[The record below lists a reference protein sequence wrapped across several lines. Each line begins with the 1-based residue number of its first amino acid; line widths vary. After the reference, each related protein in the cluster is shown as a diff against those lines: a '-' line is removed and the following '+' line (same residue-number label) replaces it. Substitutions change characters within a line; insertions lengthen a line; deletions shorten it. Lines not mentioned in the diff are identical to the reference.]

1 MKEATILKNQK
12 FFPGMLL
19 LGFGTYFFLKELNIS
34 AINPYLTWPTIL
46 IILGLA
52 FFVQA
57 YKGREYVLILPAVIM
72 FGFGIHFHI
81 IARLDVWP
89 DHIAVLLLIIAL
101 GFILQYQ
108 KTGQGL
114 FLGIF
119 FLLFATIML
128 FYSKLGTMLGFIENG
143 ASSILSYW
151 PLLLLVFGVYY
162 LFMKK

>member
-1 MKEATILKNQK
+1 
-12 FFPGMLL
+12 MLL

-57 YKGREYVLILPAVIM
+57 YKGRDYVLILPAVIM
-72 FGFGIHFHI
+72 FGFGVHFHI
-81 IARLDVWP
+81 IGRLDVWP

-114 FLGIF
+114 VLGIF
-119 FLLFATIML
+119 FLLFAIILL
-128 FYSKLGTMLGFIENG
+128 FYSKLGTMLGFIESG
-143 ASSILSYW
+143 AASIFSYW

-162 LFMKK
+162 LFIKK

>member
-1 MKEATILKNQK
+1 MKKQK
-12 FFPGMLL
+12 YLPGMLL
-19 LGFGTYFFLKELNIS
+19 LGFGIYFLLKEFNIT
-34 AINPYLTWPTIL
+34 AIESFLTWPTIL

-57 YKGREYVLILPAVIM
+57 YKAKEYSLILPAVIM

-81 IARLDVWP
+81 IARLSIWP
-89 DHIAVLLLIIAL
+89 DHIGVLLLIIAL

-108 KTGQGL
+108 KIGEGI

-119 FLLFATIML
+119 FLLFSIVML
-128 FYSKLGTMLGFIENG
+128 FN
-143 ASSILSYW
+143 SSIGTLVEDSPSGMLSLFSYW
-151 PLLLLVFGVYY
+151 PVLLIVFGGYY